1 MIILQKRNL
10 QCLVIIKKSVF
21 YHFGKRPKNT
31 CLFSLNTLQW
41 NYRLFTIKI
50 IIFEDKTVSVN
61 WQEIAFN
68 FFGGLGLFLFSIKYM
83 GDGLQQAAGD
93 RLRYYIDKYTSNPF
107 LGILVGLA
115 MSALIQSSSG
125 VTVITVGLVSAGLL
139 NLRQAI
145 GIVMGANIGTTV
157 TSFLIGFNLGDY
169 ALPMIFVGAA
179 LLFFTS
185 NRSLNNIGRIIF
197 GVGGIFFSLNIMSD
211 AMEPLKSVSAFQDY
225 LATLGDKPIM
235 GVLIGTGL
243 TMLIQSSAA
252 IIGILQGL
260 YAGNLLD
267 LQGAIPILLGSNIGT
282 CITAVLAS
290 IGSNVAAKRVAAAH
304 VLFNVIGTILFMILL
319 LPFTSLMQWMESSLD
334 LTPAMTVAF
343 AHGTF
348 NITNTILL
356 FPFIGTLAYIVTK
369 LIPGQDEVAKYE
381 AVYLDKILLKQ
392 APAIALG
399 NAKKELI
406 HLGAYAT
413 QAFEAAFLFVET
425 SNEKYA
431 DKTQKFEDTINNVDE
446 ELTKYL
452 IDLSS
457 EQLNQHESEILSS
470 ILDSSRDLER
480 IGDHSIGLVRLMEHN
495 ISKDI
500 TFSQAAVK
508 EIDQLYHE
516 THRMILDALKV
527 VIDDDRELAEE
538 LVERHKD
545 IAHLERR
552 IRKDHIKRMNNGE
565 CTPLAGI
572 NFIDLIT
579 PCTRITDHA
588 LNLVEKVLEAQI

>member
-1 MIILQKRNL
+1 MIDY
-10 QCLVIIKKSVF
+10 KKSVF
-21 YHFGKRPKNT
+21 YHFRKRTKNT
-31 CLFSLNTLQW
+31 CLFAFNTLKW

-185 NRSLNNIGRIIF
+185 RRSLNNIGRIIF
-197 GVGGIFFSLNIMSD
+197 GVGGIFFALNIMSD

-290 IGSNVAAKRVAAAH
+290 IGSNIAAKRVAAAH
-304 VLFNVIGTILFMILL
+304 VLFNVIGTVLFMILL
-319 LPFTSLMQWMESSLD
+319 LPFTSLMEWMQSSLD

-381 AVYLDKILLKQ
+381 AIYLDKILLKQ

-452 IDLSS
+452 IELSS

-470 ILDSSRDLER
+470 LLDSSRDLER

-500 TFSQAAVK
+500 TFSPAAVK

-527 VIDDDRELAEE
+527 VIDNDRELADE

-552 IRKDHIKRMNNGE
+552 IRKNHIKRMNNGE

-588 LNLVEKVLEAQI
+588 LNLVEKVIEDQI

>member
-1 MIILQKRNL
+1 M
-10 QCLVIIKKSVF
+10 
-21 YHFGKRPKNT
+21 
-31 CLFSLNTLQW
+31 
-41 NYRLFTIKI
+41 
-50 IIFEDKTVSVN
+50 SVN
-61 WQEIAFN
+61 WQAIAFN

-139 NLRQAI
+139 TLRQAI

-179 LLFFTS
+179 FLFFTS
-185 NRSLNNIGRIIF
+185 RRSLNNIGRIIF
-197 GVGGIFFSLNIMSD
+197 GVGGIFFALNIMSD

-225 LATLGDKPIM
+225 LATLGDKPMM

-282 CITAVLAS
+282 CITAVLAA
-290 IGSNVAAKRVAAAH
+290 IGSNIAAKRVAAAH
-304 VLFNVIGTILFMILL
+304 VLFNVIGTVLFMLLL
-319 LPFTSLMQWMESSLD
+319 LPFTSLMEWMQSSLD

-356 FPFIGTLAYIVTK
+356 FPFIGTLAYLVTK

-381 AVYLDKILLKQ
+381 AIYLDKILLKQ

-425 SNEKYA
+425 SHETYA

-452 IDLSS
+452 IELSS

-470 ILDSSRDLER
+470 LLDSSRDLER

-500 TFSQAAVK
+500 TFSPAAVK

-527 VIDDDRELAEE
+527 VIDNDRELADE
-538 LVERHKD
+538 LVERHKA

-552 IRKDHIKRMNNGE
+552 IRKNHIKRMNNGE

-588 LNLVEKVLEAQI
+588 LNLVEKVIEDQI

>member
-1 MIILQKRNL
+1 MET
-10 QCLVIIKKSVF
+10 S
-21 YHFGKRPKNT
+21 G
-31 CLFSLNTLQW
+31 FSG
-41 NYRLFTIKI
+41 KI

-61 WQEIAFN
+61 WQEIAFG

-93 RLRYYIDKYTSNPF
+93 RLRFYIDKYTSNPF

-139 NLRQAI
+139 TLQQAI

-169 ALPMIFVGAA
+169 ALPMIFIGAA

-185 NRSLNNIGRIIF
+185 NRRLNNIGRTIF
-197 GVGGIFFSLNIMSD
+197 GVGGIFFSLNIMGD
-211 AMEPLKSVSAFQDY
+211 AMGPLKTVPAFQDY

-260 YAGNLLD
+260 YAGHLLD
-267 LQGAIPILLGSNIGT
+267 LQGSIPILLGSNIGT
-282 CITAVLAS
+282 CITAVLAA
-290 IGSNVAAKRVAAAH
+290 IGSNIAAKRVAGAH
-304 VLFNVIGTILFMILL
+304 VLFNVVGTVLFMILL
-319 LPFTSLMQWMESSLD
+319 VPFTNLMQWMEVHFK

-356 FPFIGTLAYIVTK
+356 FPFIGTLAFVVTK
-369 LIPGQDEVAKYE
+369 LIPGEDEAAKYK
-381 AVYLDKILLKQ
+381 AVYLDKIILKQ

-406 HLGAYAT
+406 HLGAFAT

-425 SNEKYA
+425 CNEKYA

-457 EQLNQHESEILSS
+457 EQLNRHESEILSS

-480 IGDHSIGLVRLMEHN
+480 IGDHSISLVHLMEHN

-500 TFSQAAVK
+500 TFSPASVQ

-516 THRMILDALKV
+516 THRMILDSLKV
-527 VIDDDRELAEE
+527 VIDNDLPLANE
-538 LVERHKD
+538 LVDRHKD

-552 IRKDHIKRMNNGE
+552 IRKNHIKRMNNGE
-565 CTPLAGI
+565 CTPLAGV

-588 LNLVEKVLEAQI
+588 LNLVEKVLENQI